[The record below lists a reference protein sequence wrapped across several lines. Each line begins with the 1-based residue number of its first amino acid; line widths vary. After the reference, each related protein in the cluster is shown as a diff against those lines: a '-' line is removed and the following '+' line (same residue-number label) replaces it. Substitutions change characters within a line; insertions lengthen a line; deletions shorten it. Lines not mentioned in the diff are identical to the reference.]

1 MPSITPGST
10 SSVVLKRDPMIE
22 RNGDDVTVVWRAN
35 EWMRRGDWE
44 VVGANADVT
53 AVWRV
58 EAAIVQ
64 RSAAAIGD
72 VDCRTMAKADDDV

>member
-1 MPSITPGST
+1 M
-10 SSVVLKRDPMIE
+10 VLKRDPTKE

-35 EWMRRGDWE
+35 EWIRRGDWE

-53 AVWRV
+53 AAWRV

-64 RSAAAIGD
+64 RSAAAIGG
-72 VDCRTMAKADDDV
+72 VDCRTIAIW

>member
-1 MPSITPGST
+1 
-10 SSVVLKRDPMIE
+10 VVLKRDPRIE
-22 RNGDDVTVVWRAN
+22 RNGDDVTEVWRAK

-44 VVGANADVT
+44 VVGANANVT

-72 VDCRTMAKADDDV
+72 VDCRTMAMADDDV